1 MGESRP
7 LACVEEMRVGEVSP
21 HSDTVAIIVA
31 GGVGERFG
39 DPRGKQFV
47 DLCGLPLMSWAIL
60 AFDRAPS
67 VASIVLVCAPDRRA
81 EVGSD
86 VLSKLTLRCPVTI
99 ASAGDTRQASVM
111 SGLEAMPRGYELV
124 AVHDAARPLI
134 EVDDIERACVAVR
147 ADASLA
153 GAVCAARSIDTLKL
167 VEGDTIV
174 ATPDRSL
181 YWAAQTPQVFR
192 TRALVSAYRAA
203 LHEDYQGTDDSSLVE
218 RHGGRVRVVE
228 TSRDNIKVT
237 IPEDLAVVEA
247 TLEQRLVDSCEGGAL

>member
-1 MGESRP
+1 MGESKP
-7 LACVEEMRVGEVSP
+7 LACVEELRVGEVSP

-99 ASAGDTRQASVM
+99 APAGDTRQASVM
-111 SGLEAMPRGYELV
+111 SGLEAMPRGGRLELQARV
-124 AVHDAARPLI
+124 PGPDAV
-134 EVDDIERACVAVR
+134 
-147 ADASLA
+147 
-153 GAVCAARSIDTLKL
+153 
-167 VEGDTIV
+167 
-174 ATPDRSL
+174 
-181 YWAAQTPQVFR
+181 
-192 TRALVSAYRAA
+192 
-203 LHEDYQGTDDSSLVE
+203 
-218 RHGGRVRVVE
+218 RVRVHDTGQGMSTE
-228 TSRDNIKVT
+228 Q
-237 IPEDLAVVEA
+237 LARA
-247 TLEQRLVDSCEGGAL
+247 LAGGASSKASGHGIGLGVARALLALHAGRLEVRSTPGHGTTVEVELPLAPRAWTGAAH